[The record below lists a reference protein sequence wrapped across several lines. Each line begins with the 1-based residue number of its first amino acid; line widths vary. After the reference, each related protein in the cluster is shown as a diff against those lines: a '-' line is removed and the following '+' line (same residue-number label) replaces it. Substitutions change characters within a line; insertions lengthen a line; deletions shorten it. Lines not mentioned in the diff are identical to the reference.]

1 MTKGNFQGF
10 DLFKT
15 ALAGALA
22 MAAAM
27 GFGRF
32 SFTPILPGMVTDLG
46 LSSGDA
52 GLIAAANFTGY
63 LAGAILAAYGWVAGR
78 ERSAGLA
85 ALTISTLLL
94 AAMAGVE
101 TVWAF
106 CVLRFLAG
114 LASAFAMIFITTVV
128 LGHAARAGSEAVQ
141 SAHFGGV
148 GFGIAVSSLMVAIVA
163 FSGPF
168 GIASWQVDWLAGA
181 VISLI
186 ALLIVIVLLPPAPK
200 YEAKPSPEPPLVWK
214 LPLVL
219 LTISYALFGFGY
231 VVTATFVV
239 TMARMSDAGPMVEFL
254 TWFLAGCTAAVSLFA
269 WRPVMIR
276 IGLRGAYVT
285 SLLIEAAGVLGSV
298 LLPSPYAPIVG
309 GLMLG
314 ATFMIITAYALR
326 IGRQL
331 APESQRRALAFLTAA
346 FGVGQILG
354 PLVAGLLAERTGSF
368 DAGTIAAAGALLAA
382 ALVVMPVYRRLA

>member
-1 MTKGNFQGF
+1 MTNGNSQGF
-10 DLFKT
+10 DLFRT
-15 ALAGALA
+15 ALSGALA

-46 LSSGDA
+46 LSSGEA
-52 GLIAAANFTGY
+52 GLIAAANFAGY
-63 LAGAILAAYGWVAGR
+63 LIGAILAGHGWAAGR
-78 ERSAGLA
+78 ERGAGLF
-85 ALTISTLLL
+85 ALTVSTLLL

-106 CVLRFLAG
+106 CLLRFLAG
-114 LASAFAMIFITTVV
+114 LASAFAMIFITSVV

-148 GFGIAVSSLMVAIVA
+148 GLGIALSSLTVALVA
-163 FSGPF
+163 FFGPF
-168 GIASWQVDWLAGA
+168 GIASWRVDWLAGA
-181 VISLI
+181 GISFI
-186 ALLIVIVLLPPAPK
+186 ALVIVLALLPPAPK
-200 YEAKPSPEPPLVWK
+200 FEVTPSPEPALVWK

-219 LTISYALFGFGY
+219 LTVSYGLFGFGY

-254 TWFLAGCTAAVSLFA
+254 TWFLAGCTAVVSLFA

-276 IGLRGAYVT
+276 IGLRGVYVV

-298 LLPSPYAPIVG
+298 LLPSPLAPIVG

-314 ATFMIITAYALR
+314 ATFMINTAYALR

-331 APESQRRALAFLTAA
+331 APASQRRALAFLTAA

-354 PLVAGLLAERTGSF
+354 PLVAGQLAEWTGSF
-368 DAGTIAAAGALLAA
+368 SAGTVAAAIALLAA
-382 ALVVMPVYRRLA
+382 VLFVLPVYRRLG